1 MRMNKEKLAKLQ
13 EDEKMVG
20 RSHAVHNLIASIPG
34 ENSYRAGLVQTPWR
48 VAKMYDEIFWGYEAD
63 AKAVL
68 EDAMFDDIPSD
79 DLVLVKDIQF
89 YSMCEHHMMPF
100 FGKVHIA
107 YIPKEGKVVG
117 ISKLA
122 RVVEIFARRLQVQER
137 LGHQIAETIQ
147 EVMDPLGVAVIISG
161 EHTCMT
167 MRGIQKPGTQTVT
180 SCLKGVFK
188 LDGKARE
195 ELYSALKV

>member
-1 MRMNKEKLAKLQ
+1 MNKKKLEQLQ
-13 EDEKMVG
+13 MNETMVD
-20 RSHAVHNLIASIPG
+20 RSDCVRSLIGSIEG
-34 ENSYRAGLVQTPWR
+34 ENANRDGLLETPWR
-48 VAKMYDEIFWGYEAD
+48 VAKMYDEIFWGYQAD
-63 AKAVL
+63 AKEIL

-79 DLVLVKDIQF
+79 DLVIVKDIQF

-107 YIPKEGKVVG
+107 YIPKAGKVVG

-122 RVVEIFARRLQVQER
+122 RIVDVFSRRLQVQER
-137 LGHQIAETIQ
+137 LGHQIADVIQ

-167 MRGIQKPGTQTVT
+167 MRGIQKPGTQTIT
-180 SCLKGVFK
+180 SCLKGAFK

-195 ELYSALKV
+195 ELYNALRI

>member
-1 MRMNKEKLAKLQ
+1 MNKDKLIMLQ
-13 EDEKMVG
+13 SDDTMVA
-20 RSHAVHNLIASIPG
+20 RAEAVDTLIRTIPG
-34 ENSYRAGLVQTPWR
+34 ESADRPGLVQTPWR
-48 VAKMYDEIFWGYEAD
+48 VAKMYDEIFWGYKAD
-63 AKAVL
+63 AEEVL
-68 EDAMFDDIPSD
+68 RDAMFDDIPSD

-107 YIPKEGKVVG
+107 YIPKEGNVVG

-122 RVVEIFARRLQVQER
+122 RIVEIYARRLQVQER
-137 LGHQIAETIQ
+137 LGHQIADVIQ
-147 EVMDPLGVAVIISG
+147 KVMDPLGVAVIISG

-195 ELYSALKV
+195 ELYNALKL

>member
-1 MRMNKEKLAKLQ
+1 MNKDKLAKLQ
-13 EDEKMVG
+13 KDEVIVG
-20 RSHAVHNLIASIPG
+20 RADAVHDLISSIPG
-34 ENSYRAGLVQTPWR
+34 EDPSRSGLVQTPWR
-48 VAKMYDEIFWGYEAD
+48 VAKMYDEIFWGYKVD
-63 AKAVL
+63 AGAIL

-79 DLVLVKDIQF
+79 DLVIVKDIQF

-107 YIPKEGKVVG
+107 YIPKAGKVVG

-122 RVVEIFARRLQVQER
+122 RIVDVFASRLQVQER
-137 LGHQIAETIQ
+137 LGHQIADVIQ
-147 EVMDPLGVAVIISG
+147 EVMDPLGIAVIISG

-167 MRGIQKPGTQTVT
+167 MRGIQKPGTQTIT

-195 ELYSALKV
+195 ELYNALRL

>member
-20 RSHAVHNLIASIPG
+20 RAQAVHNLIASIPG

-63 AKAVL
+63 ARAVL

-122 RVVEIFARRLQVQER
+122 RIVEIFARRLQVQER
-137 LGHQIAETIQ
+137 LGHQIADTIQ

>member
-1 MRMNKEKLAKLQ
+1 MNKEKLAKLK
-13 EDEKMVG
+13 EDTTMCSRAKSVE
-20 RSHAVHNLIASIPG
+20 SLIGTISG
-34 ENSYRAGLVQTPWR
+34 ENPERAGIAQTPWR
-48 VAKMYDEIFWGYEAD
+48 VAKMYDEIFWGYNAD
-63 AKAVL
+63 AKEVL

-79 DLVLVKDIQF
+79 DLVIVKDIQF

-107 YIPKEGKVVG
+107 FIPKAGKVVG

-122 RVVEIFARRLQVQER
+122 RIVDIFARRLQVQER
-137 LGHQIAETIQ
+137 LGHQIAEVIE

-195 ELYSALKV
+195 DLYDALTF